1 MRSKIYMLC
10 VSFLC
15 SLIAVSQSAVKGKIS
30 MSSDN
35 SSIPGATVLIKGT
48 SKGTST
54 DINGDYSLTL
64 TEQADTLQISFV
76 GFITV
81 EVAIAG
87 RTVVDVSMVENTEQ
101 LSEFVVTA
109 LGISKEKKALGYAVA
124 EVDVSKMT
132 KARDANVV
140 NTISGKVAGVQVS
153 KTSGGPGTSSRIVI
167 RGNKSISKSN
177 QPLFVIDGVPMDN
190 ESRGGAGMWGG
201 IDYGSPISDI
211 NPDDIESVTILK
223 GPNAAAIYGS
233 RAAFGVVLINTKKG
247 TSRNGIGVSYN
258 STATF
263 EFADIQKKFQNEYG
277 AGTNGVFEY
286 QAFANG
292 DSLPYF
298 NTSHLAKSWGPK
310 MEDQAY
316 IDWDGETRTYSAQP
330 NNYKNF
336 FRVGNTLTN
345 SLSLDGGNDLATFRL
360 SYTNLKNRGMV
371 PNTKFERN
379 TINFRSSA
387 NLSDKL
393 SADAKVNYIRQD
405 ALNRLN
411 QSDSR
416 GAGRHYNFLPRN
428 ISDESL
434 RNYKDENGDEKVWY
448 SPWSWQSN
456 PYWMMN
462 ENQNKDWR
470 DRIVGFA
477 SVNYKILDWLSVNLR
492 TGLDTYNER
501 RQNSTG
507 TGSKANFYG
516 DHQESW
522 LNFTERNT
530 DFLFIADRK
539 LGKKIGM
546 SGNFGGNRM
555 YQRTESINIRNQK
568 LSIPGFYNIFYY
580 DDVNDLTLNAG
591 NYGLYE
597 KRINSLYGSMQFSY
611 NSYLFL
617 DFTGRNDWSSTLP
630 EENNSYFYPSASLG
644 FVVTDALGMNS
655 KLLQFAKLRG
665 SYAKVGSDGNPYLT
679 QATYVQSGTFNSQ
692 PLFYTAQP
700 LALTDLKPEQTSSLE
715 VGADFRLFASK
726 VNIDFTYYMSK
737 STNQIIPG
745 FPVSAASG
753 FSASVIN
760 AGEIQNNGIELM
772 LNLIPVEKKNLIW
785 EVNFNFAKNKN
796 KVIELADGVDNL
808 VLGEQWGATIEARPG
823 NAYGDIV
830 GYGIRRDDSGNKL
843 VDEHGMYTRS
853 DTTMVL
859 GNINPK
865 FLLGISNELQYKSVS
880 LSFLIDMKIGGD
892 IYSASNMYAHGYS
905 GTVIET
911 LSGREEWYASEDA
924 RIAAG
929 IDESDWIATG
939 GYLADGVYE
948 DGSESNGVSVEGKT
962 NETYVNPENYWGQFS
977 NWGNEIH
984 EPHVY
989 DASYVKLR
997 EVSLGY
1003 QIPKKIV
1010 KKVKL
1015 VSASVSIVGR
1025 NLWLIYSGTPNI
1037 DPEAAYNNGNGQG
1050 VEYGAYPIAR
1060 SIGFNINATF

>member
-1 MRSKIYMLC
+1 MNF
-10 VSFLC
+10 SFSILFI
-15 SLIAVSQSAVKGKIS
+15 SLFSFTQVVGQTIITGQVISTSDSTTIPGVTVKVKG
-30 MSSDN
+30 
-35 SSIPGATVLIKGT
+35 GTVGTATDMDGKF
-48 SKGTST
+48 
-54 DINGDYSLTL
+54 SLAVPID
-64 TEQADTLQISFV
+64 ADTLQFSFI
-76 GFITV
+76 GFKSID
-81 EVAIAG
+81 EAIAG
-87 RTVVDVSMVENTEQ
+87 RIQINVSMVENSEQ
-101 LSEFVVTA
+101 LDEFVVTA

-124 EVDVSKMT
+124 EVKVDDMT
-132 KARDANVV
+132 KARDANVM

-153 KTSGGPGTSSRIVI
+153 KTSGGPGSSSRIVI

-177 QPLFVIDGVPMDN
+177 QPLFVVDGVPMDN
-190 ESRGGAGMWGG
+190 ENRGGAGMWGG

-233 RAAFGVVLINTKKG
+233 RAAFGVVLITTKKG
-247 TSRNGIGVSYN
+247 TSRNGIGVSFN
-258 STATF
+258 STTSF

-277 AGTNGVFEY
+277 AGTNGSFEY
-286 QAFANG
+286 ETQANG

-298 NTSHLAKSWGPK
+298 NTTHLAKSWGPK
-310 MEDQAY
+310 MEDQEY
-316 IDWDGETRTYSAQP
+316 VDWDGVTRTYSAQP
-330 NNYKNF
+330 DNYKDF
-336 FRVGNTLTN
+336 FQVGNTLTN
-345 SLSLDGGNDLATFRL
+345 SLSLDGGNELATFRL
-360 SYTNLKNRGMV
+360 SYTNLKNRGIV

-379 TINFRSSA
+379 SVSLRTSA
-387 NLSDKL
+387 KL
-393 SADAKVNYIRQD
+393 SKKLTADGKVNYIRQD
-405 ALNRLN
+405 AENRLN
-411 QSDSR
+411 QADSR

-428 ISDESL
+428 VSDESL
-434 RNYKDENGDEKVWY
+434 QDYKDADGNEKVWY
-448 SPWSWQSN
+448 SPWAWQSN
-456 PYWMMN
+456 PYWVMN

-477 SVNYKILDWLSVNLR
+477 SVNYQIFDWLSLNAR

-501 RQNSTG
+501 RQNTTAS
-507 TGSKANFYG
+507 GSKANSFG

-530 DFLFIADRK
+530 DFLFVADKK
-539 LGKKIGM
+539 LSKKIGL

-555 YQRTESINIRNQK
+555 YQSFESISIRNQK
-568 LSIPGFYNIFYY
+568 LSIPGFYNVFYY
-580 DDVNDLTLNAG
+580 DDVNDLTLNAD
-591 NYGLYE
+591 NYGLTE
-597 KRINSLYGSMQFSY
+597 KRINSLYGSLQIAYS
-611 NSYLFL
+611 NYLFL

-630 EENNSYFYPSASLG
+630 VANNSYFYPSASLS
-644 FVVTDALGMNS
+644 FVITDALGMSS
-655 KLLQFAKLRG
+655 KLLEFAKIRG

-679 QATYVQSGTFNSQ
+679 QVTYVQGGSFNAQ
-692 PLFYTAQP
+692 PLFYTART
-700 LALTDLKPEQTSSLE
+700 LALTDLKPEQTTSLE
-715 VGADFRLFASK
+715 LGADLRLLSSK
-726 VNIDFTYYMSK
+726 INIDFTYYRSK
-737 STNQIIPG
+737 STNQIIPS

-753 FSASVIN
+753 YSTAVIN

-772 LNLIPVEKKNLIW
+772 LNLVPMEKKNLGW
-785 EVNFNFAKNKN
+785 EVNFNFAKNQN
-796 KVIELADGVDNL
+796 KVVALAEGVDNL

-830 GYGIRRDDSGNKL
+830 GYGIKRDDSGNKL
-843 VDEHGMYTRS
+843 VDQNGMYIRS
-853 DTTMVL
+853 DTTTVL
-859 GNINPK
+859 GNINPD
-865 FLLGISNELQYKSVS
+865 FLLGISNEVRYKSIS

-905 GTVIET
+905 GTVEQT
-911 LSGREEWYASEDA
+911 LEGREEWYASEDA
-924 RIAAG
+924 RRAAG
-929 IDESDWIATG
+929 KTEAEWEATG
-939 GYLADGVYE
+939 GYLAEGVYE
-948 DGSESNGVSVEGKT
+948 EGAEQNGENIGGQA

-997 EVSLGY
+997 EVSIGY

-1015 VSASVSIVGR
+1015 NSASFSIVGR

-1050 VEYGAYPIAR
+1050 VEYGTYPIAR